1 MNSARLTLA
10 FLISPLI
17 APIAALV
24 TFSFDLARIPTSRVV
39 LGAFVQYGA
48 LAYVVALVFGL
59 PMFLWLRSSR
69 WRGKW
74 AASLSGA
81 TIGLLIAV
89 VLFALVPGW
98 TGKDL
103 VVGYSLY
110 AGVGAVCGLVFWLI
124 SFGVTSD

>member
-59 PMFLWLRSSR
+59 PMFL
-69 WRGKW
+69 
-74 AASLSGA
+74 
-81 TIGLLIAV
+81 
-89 VLFALVPGW
+89 
-98 TGKDL
+98 
-103 VVGYSLY
+103 
-110 AGVGAVCGLVFWLI
+110 
-124 SFGVTSD
+124 